1 MSTMIYTY
9 DLSTGEYQSSRPAQV
24 VRHTV
29 DGQVIEQELTKVSG
43 GTTIAPPE
51 VSDNEQAV
59 WNGTSWDVME
69 DHRQHYDAQ
78 GVKAGGTPY
87 WLPTDTWQDA
97 PRYMETLGALPEGA
111 LLAAPAKPE
120 PTTEELFA
128 QLRQKRDE
136 KLLATDFY
144 FMADYPADEEALA
157 KVKEYRQALRDLPEQ
172 DGAPWDGGGEAT
184 PWPTL
189 EI

>member
-1 MSTMIYTY
+1 MTTIYLYNLLTH
-9 DLSTGEYQSSRPAQV
+9 EYEKSRPAQV

-29 DGQVIEQELTKVSG
+29 NGQVVEQELTKVSG

-51 VSDNEQAV
+51 VGDKEKAV
-59 WNGTSWDVME
+59 WNGAGWDVME

-78 GVKAGGTPY
+78 GTKTGGTPY
-87 WLPTDTWQDA
+87 WLSEDTWMSP
-97 PRYMETLGALPEGA
+97 PRYMEELGALPEGA
-111 LLAAPAKPE
+111 LLEAPAKPE
-120 PTTEELFA
+120 PTTEELFT

-136 KLLATDFY
+136 KLSATDFY
-144 FMADYPADEEALA
+144 FMADYSADEETLA
-157 KVKEYRQALRDLPEQ
+157 KVKAYRQALRDLPEQ